1 VFIAA
6 WLATQLALIATAG
19 RRPGHAF
26 GFRMFSESS
35 EIEVRL
41 LRRVRG
47 AGELVPVEHS
57 QWVARD
63 REGRP
68 HRIHWGYLMGRNG
81 PHVEGPGR
89 APYGAVAQLAAL
101 EAALA
106 WVAAH
111 TPEDAET
118 RQLVADVTVWTNGRP
133 PEQLRLQSPL
143 R

>member
-1 VFIAA
+1 VVAI
-6 WLATQLALIATAG
+6 WLAGQLALITTAA

-41 LRRVRG
+41 SRRVRG
-47 AGELVPVEHS
+47 VTELVPVEHS
-57 QWVARD
+57 QWVAHDRD
-63 REGRP
+63 GRP
-68 HRIHWGYLMGRNG
+68 HRIHWGYLMGQDG
-81 PHVEGPGR
+81 PRLDGPGR
-89 APYGAVAQLAAL
+89 APYGARAQLAAL

-111 TPEDAET
+111 TSEDADT
-118 RQLVADVTVWTNGRP
+118 AQLVADVTVWTNGRP
-133 PEQLRLQSPL
+133 PEKLRLESPL